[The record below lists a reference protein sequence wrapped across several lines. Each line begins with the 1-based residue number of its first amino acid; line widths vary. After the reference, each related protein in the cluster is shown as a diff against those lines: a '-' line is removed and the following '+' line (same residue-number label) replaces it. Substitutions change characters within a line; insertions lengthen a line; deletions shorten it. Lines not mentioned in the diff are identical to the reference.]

1 MDICELDA
9 MATPARVVFFRP
21 LVESGISG
29 ISVLW
34 NLPNVHTHGIEHFES
49 GWMPEDDLHT
59 GALGFEQRY
68 IGKTLMT
75 ALEGNVYK
83 STHPNEP
90 DRFEEGVDTMRADMK
105 EYYKLEKTI
114 DLEHKLSE
122 VKKLTIGMING
133 ENLSA
138 MGGES
143 RGLVRF
149 AYNMAMRFAGDAPNL
164 VLLAAAG
171 RSLLSMHEILR
182 NEPRVVKYNARQALM
197 TAYLNFVNNYVA
209 VDGAMVYKFHC
220 GCHMIQ
226 EIKFF
231 GNCRATATWEDE
243 AENGQDCE
251 IAKTCSAITFAQSV
265 FQKIV
270 AGEREHREVI
280 EVDD

>member
-1 MDICELDA
+1 MECTFSSLFPPQHMFFHTLPWCIPSLNSSHQYEIEVPTLFPSVSL
-9 MATPARVVFFRP
+9 TTQILTRVYASFWIRVAHGDP
-21 LVESGISG
+21 SGAAKTVPSHLVY
-29 ISVLW
+29 
-34 NLPNVHTHGIEHFES
+34 
-49 GWMPEDDLHT
+49 MQLH
-59 GALGFEQRY
+59 
-68 IGKTLMT
+68 
-75 ALEGNVYK
+75 
-83 STHPNEP
+83 SCP
-90 DRFEEGVDTMRADMK
+90 
-105 EYYKLEKTI
+105 KLK
-114 DLEHKLSE
+114 SE
-122 VKKLTIGMING
+122 VKRLTIGMISG

-138 MGGES
+138 RGGES

-182 NEPRVVKYNARQALM
+182 SEPRVVKYSARQALM

-243 AENGQDCE
+243 AENGQDCN
-251 IAKTCSAITFAQSV
+251 IAKTCHATTFAQSV

-270 AGEREHREVI
+270 AGEREDRDVI